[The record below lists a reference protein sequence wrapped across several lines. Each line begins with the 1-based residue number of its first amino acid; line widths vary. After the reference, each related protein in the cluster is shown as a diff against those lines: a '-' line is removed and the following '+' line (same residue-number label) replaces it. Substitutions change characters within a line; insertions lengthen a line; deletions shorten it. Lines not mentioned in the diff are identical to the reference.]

1 MAMNPLG
8 GQSPINL
15 LLSEVALFQ
24 TDAARL
30 EVLRLA
36 AKASQENLPN
46 DISSSQLRSKFSQGH
61 LLVRA

>member
-1 MAMNPLG
+1 MVMNPFG

-15 LLSEVALFQ
+15 LLSDVALFQ
-24 TDAARL
+24 TDAAGV
-30 EVLRLA
+30 EVLRSG

-46 DISSSQLRSKFSQGH
+46 DSSSGQLRSKFSQGH